1 MRVCHFSPVQHQDP
15 DTAQRVEY
23 GGKKGAASVPDTDS
37 EHTSD
42 YKVDTAY
49 HLTRPEHRLIFDVLI
64 LFSLL
69 SYHKK
74 LLFSWMLIRNPL
86 TAYR

>member
-1 MRVCHFSPVQHQDP
+1 MRGCQFFPVQHQDP

-49 HLTRPEHRLIFDVLI
+49 HLTRPEH
-64 LFSLL
+64 
-69 SYHKK
+69 
-74 LLFSWMLIRNPL
+74 
-86 TAYR
+86 